1 MPVRVKSKG
10 AHVTVPATARAVKDL
25 VAAGDGATEDPH
37 GSPDIC
43 ARRRGVGAA
52 RFSRLP
58 CGPGAW
64 SERGVAL
71 APASRMFAAATRD
84 SRCRFPTS
92 PLRMPAIRA
101 AQGTAALP
109 PGCSAT
115 RPRLSRRRRSRPR
128 SLQPGQGPQVRRK
141 VSVPN
146 WRPVA
151 LRSHRDGRPHRSS
164 RRPSV
169 PATSGAHRAVPSH
182 RPHEG
187 TSRRRQLTLT
197 EEAS

>member
-64 SERGVAL
+64 SEEVSL
-71 APASRMFAAATRD
+71 
-84 SRCRFPTS
+84 S
-92 PLRMPAIRA
+92 PLPRECSLRQPEIHA
-101 AQGTAALP
+101 AGSQHP
-109 PGCSAT
+109 PFGC
-115 RPRLSRRRRSRPR
+115 RRFELRRTQRR
-128 SLQPGQGPQVRRK
+128 SLQDAAQQGCRCQAGVEVVLVRFSPGK
-141 VSVPN
+141 V
-146 WRPVA
+146 
-151 LRSHRDGRPHRSS
+151 LKFDGK
-164 RRPSV
+164 
-169 PATSGAHRAVPSH
+169 
-182 RPHEG
+182 
-187 TSRRRQLTLT
+187 
-197 EEAS
+197 